1 MWRSDCCLANRMRP
15 INSENESPAT
25 IDIRLRG
32 IDLTEELRKAVEKIV
47 TFAVDRYQ
55 TQVGKVS
62 VYLADLNGPKGG
74 VDKLCQITAKLSR
87 GRPVLILERG
97 SKILTTVNRAAR
109 RLGHR
114 IGRNV
119 QRQKRPD
126 SQKFRES
133 IRTV

>member
-1 MWRSDCCLANRMRP
+1 MQP
-15 INSENESPAT
+15 ISFENELPAT
-25 IDIRLRG
+25 IDVRLRG
-32 IDLTEELRKAVEKIV
+32 FELTDELRKAVEKIV

-74 VDKLCQITAKLSR
+74 VDKVCQITAKLSR
-87 GRPVLILERG
+87 GKSVLILEKG
-97 SKILTTVNRAAR
+97 SKMLTTVNRAAR

-114 IGRNV
+114 IGHNV

>member
-1 MWRSDCCLANRMRP
+1 MQP
-15 INSENESPAT
+15 ISFKRELPAT
-25 IDIRLRG
+25 IDVRLRG
-32 IDLTEELRKAVEKIV
+32 FELTDELRKAVEKIV

-74 VDKLCQITAKLSR
+74 VDKVCQITAKLSR
-87 GRPVLILERG
+87 GKPVLILEKG
-97 SKILTTVNRAAR
+97 SKMLTTVNRAAR

-126 SQKFRES
+126 SQTFRAS

>member
-1 MWRSDCCLANRMRP
+1 MQP
-15 INSENESPAT
+15 ISFKRELPAT
-25 IDIRLRG
+25 IDVRLRG
-32 IDLTEELRKAVEKIV
+32 FELTDELKKAVEKIV

-74 VDKLCQITAKLSR
+74 VDKVCQITAKLSR
-87 GRPVLILERG
+87 GKPVLILEKG
-97 SKILTTVNRAAR
+97 SKMLTTVNRAAR

-126 SQKFRES
+126 SQTFRAS

>member
-1 MWRSDCCLANRMRP
+1 MQP
-15 INSENESPAT
+15 ISFKRELPAT
-25 IDIRLRG
+25 IDVRLRG
-32 IDLTEELRKAVEKIV
+32 FELTDELRKAVEKIV

-74 VDKLCQITAKLSR
+74 VDKVCQITAKLSR
-87 GRPVLILERG
+87 GKPVLILERG
-97 SKILTTVNRAAR
+97 SKMLTTVNRAAR

-126 SQKFRES
+126 SQTFRAS